1 MNIDEKI
8 NKNLNKGIGL
18 AAAGLGTSA
27 GSMGLA
33 YVINLY
39 EISNEFLL
47 VPFIGGV
54 ATMAVSAI
62 PLTIAAGYAIKKFFD
77 W

>member
-8 NKNLNKGIGL
+8 NKNLNKGIKL
-18 AAAGLGTSA
+18 AGAGLGTSA
-27 GSMGLA
+27 GSLGLA
-33 YVINLY
+33 LVINSF

-47 VPFIGGV
+47 VPFIGGL
-54 ATMAVSAI
+54 ATTAVSAI

-77 W
+77 

>member
-8 NKNLNKGIGL
+8 NKNLNKGIEL
-18 AAAGLGTSA
+18 AGAGLGTSA
-27 GSMGLA
+27 GSLGSAL
-33 YVINLY
+33 VINSF

-54 ATMAVSAI
+54 ATTAVSAI

-77 W
+77 